1 MNFEFE
7 HQGYLVTANVTET
20 YDGYGTGDSPTLYEV
35 NIRKVLDLDGDNVKQ
50 SELGDGFIDELEDEA
65 IRVYKG

>member
-1 MNFEFE
+1 MSFEFE
-7 HQGYLVTANVTET
+7 HQGYLVTADVDEC

-35 NIRKVLDLDGDNVKQ
+35 YIRKVLDLDGDNVKQ